1 MVKIVK
7 YENSKHET
15 RYKFRLY
22 AGVDEKTGKKRYVK
36 RSNFLSEQDAQKE
49 LSKISYQVSTG
60 EFFKQDSNIRF
71 NELLELWFDLYKGTV
86 KPSTFAT
93 TKRIL
98 NTHVLPL
105 FKDYYVKK
113 ITLVDCQRAVNK
125 WFKEYPKQLNRYVF
139 YTTRILDYAVKLEI
153 INKNPFKNVTKPKI
167 KRDASTFTNFYSKAE
182 LNQFLHCCKNNG
194 NFKIYTFFR
203 LLAYSGMRKGEALAL
218 TWKDINFNKNMITI
232 NKTVTMVE
240 NNKLVIQSPK
250 TLSSKRNLYMDKETM
265 SILKEWKVKQ
275 SHIFYMNGKNI
286 LDDRLIFSNKKGS
299 ILHPTRPNN
308 WMHQLSKKYGL
319 KYISCHG
326 FRHTHASILFQ
337 AGATIKEVQ
346 NRLGHADAKTT
357 LNVYT
362 HVTQKEQSETVI
374 KFANYLN

>member
-36 RSNFLSEQDAQKE
+36 RSNFLSEEEAQKE
-49 LSKISYQVSTG
+49 VTNITYQINKG
-60 EFFKQDSNIRF
+60 EFFKQDSNIKF
-71 NELLELWFDLYKGTV
+71 NELLNLWLDLYKGTV
-86 KPSTFAT
+86 KPSTYAT
-93 TKRIL
+93 TTRIL
-98 NTHVLPL
+98 NKHVLPL
-105 FKDYYVKK
+105 FKDYFVKK
-113 ITLVDCQRAVNK
+113 ITLVDCQKAVNK

-153 INKNPFKNVTKPKI
+153 IDKNPFKDVTKPRVK
-167 KRDASTFTNFYSKAE
+167 KDASNFTNFYSKAE
-182 LNQFLHCCKNNG
+182 LNQFLYCCKNNG
-194 NFKIYTFFR
+194 NFKIYAFFR

-218 TWKDINFNKNMITI
+218 KWKDIDFNKNMISI

-240 NNKLVIQSPK
+240 NNKLVIQPPK
-250 TLSSKRNLYMDKETM
+250 TLSSKRNLYMDSKTM
-265 SILKEWKVKQ
+265 SVLKEWKNNQ
-275 SHIFYMNGKNI
+275 AHIYYMNGKSA
-286 LDDRLIFSNKKGS
+286 LEDRLVFSNKSGA

-346 NRLGHADAKTT
+346 DRLGHADAKTT
-357 LNVYT
+357 LNIYT
-362 HVTQKEQSETVI
+362 HVTQKEQNETVI